1 MRNLVSEHDAE
12 VILQILMENLD
23 VAREQITANA
33 KLEDD
38 LGVDSLGLVEI
49 TMAVEERLHLTVA
62 DEQAEKVKTVGDLFE
77 LVAELTA
84 EQKK

>member
-1 MRNLVSEHDAE
+1 MRNLLSESDVE
-12 VILQILMENLD
+12 VVLQILVENLD
-23 VAREQITANA
+23 VAREQLTDDA

-62 DEQAEKVKTVGDLFE
+62 DEQAERVKTVGDLFE
-77 LVAELTA
+77 LVAELSA
-84 EQKK
+84 VQKK

>member
-1 MRNLVSEHDAE
+1 MRKLLSEKDVE
-12 VILQILMENLD
+12 VVLQILMENLD
-23 VAREQITANA
+23 VAREQITDDA

>member
-1 MRNLVSEHDAE
+1 MRNLLSENDVE
-12 VILQILMENLD
+12 VVLQILMENLD
-23 VAREQITANA
+23 VAREQITDDA

-62 DEQAEKVKTVGDLFE
+62 DEQAERVKTVGDLFE
-77 LVAELTA
+77 LVAELSGL
-84 EQKK
+84 QKK